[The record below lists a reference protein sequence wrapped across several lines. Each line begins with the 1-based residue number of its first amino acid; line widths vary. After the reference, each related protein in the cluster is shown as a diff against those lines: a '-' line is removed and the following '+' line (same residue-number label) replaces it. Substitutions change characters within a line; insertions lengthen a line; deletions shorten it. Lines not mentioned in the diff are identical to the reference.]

1 MAETGGTKKACS
13 SPEEAHGDS
22 MHVCLILIQPEVA
35 ESLIDIR
42 CDVEVPDSIDN
53 NNNNNVQGFLVQ
65 S

>member
-1 MAETGGTKKACS
+1 
-13 SPEEAHGDS
+13 